1 LDFVGHNVDFVC
13 LVISHEMK
21 FKIVAIILSIWCF
34 TIEQLS
40 AQDGPILFQAFN
52 HISIINPAY
61 SGTNNKL
68 ECGIIRGSFYPE
80 IRDYI
85 SQTNVT
91 PRIMGINISAPIKI
105 GTPWQSGFDFCAFS
119 NKIGF
124 SHYRNIK
131 VGYSKKLILKDSSVF
146 SVGLQLQRSTNRIAF
161 SKLKYF
167 GSDPLIPKRDLS
179 DGASTVHFGILY
191 FNPTHSNFYA
201 GLSVLNFKREV
212 FYYADSTAA
221 ISFSHNS
228 FVSVQSGFTLDM
240 KSWMHNFQLL
250 SAVQIYTP
258 IIDRK
263 IRGSWFRVQELLKWK
278 EVVDFGPV
286 FEYGASTIFKWGLC
300 SGIDVAQAIM
310 PKSRSNLRI
319 GLAYIPGSR
328 TGLLARKYYELSVG
342 YSIRLK

>member
-1 LDFVGHNVDFVC
+1 MVLYF
-13 LVISHEMK
+13 
-21 FKIVAIILSIWCF
+21 
-34 TIEQLS
+34 EQLG
-40 AQDGPILFQAFN
+40 AQDGQLLFQTFN

-68 ECGIIRGSFYPE
+68 ECGIIRGSFYPA
-80 IRDYI
+80 IRDYN
-85 SQTNVT
+85 SQINIT
-91 PRIMGINISAPIKI
+91 PRITGINISAPIKI
-105 GTPWQSGFDFCAFS
+105 GTPWQSGFDLCAFS
-119 NKIGF
+119 DRIGF

-146 SVGLQLQRSTNRIAF
+146 SVGVQLQRSTKRIAF
-161 SKLKYF
+161 SKLTYF

-201 GLSVLNFKREV
+201 GLSVLNFKREF
-212 FYYADSTAA
+212 FYYADSSAA
-221 ISFSHNS
+221 VSFSNNA
-228 FVSVQSGFTLDM
+228 FVSIQSGFTFDM
-240 KSWMHNFQLL
+240 KSWMQNFQLV
-250 SAVQIYTP
+250 SGVQIYCP

-263 IRGSWFRVQELLKWK
+263 IRSSWFRIQELLKWK
-278 EVVDFGPV
+278 GIVDFGPV
-286 FEYGASTIFKWGLC
+286 LEYGASTFFKWGLC
-300 SGIDVAQAIM
+300 SGFDVAQAIM
-310 PKSRSNLRI
+310 SKSRSNLRI